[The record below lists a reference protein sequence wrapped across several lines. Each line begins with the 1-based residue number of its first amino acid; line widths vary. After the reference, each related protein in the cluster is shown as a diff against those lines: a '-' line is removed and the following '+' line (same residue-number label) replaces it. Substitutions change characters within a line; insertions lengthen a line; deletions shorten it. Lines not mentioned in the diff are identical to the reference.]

1 MIHPRRRGIA
11 RLVALG
17 SLLLAGCHSKPDN
30 WPKSWRYS
38 RDVPSV
44 TAPAGMVVTTD
55 SIASAV
61 GVEVLRSGGNAV
73 DAAIAVQF
81 ALAVVNPEAGNIGGG
96 GFMVVRRADGTAAAL
111 DFREKA
117 PLRATRDMYLDS
129 TGAVAKGRSTV
140 GHLAVG
146 VPGSVMGMWQAH
158 ARFGTKPW
166 AELVDPAVKLA
177 SAFVVTPRYLDS
189 FDQETADDLA
199 KFPGSAATFLVDG
212 HPPAL
217 GTTIH
222 NPDLA
227 ETLTR
232 VRDQGADG
240 FYRGKTADL
249 IVAEMKRGGGLITKA
264 DLERYTAPWRDPIR
278 FDYRGYGV
286 ISMSPPSSG
295 GVALAESLNMLET
308 FGLKDLPWHSAGH
321 IHLLAE
327 AWKRAFAD
335 RNHYL
340 TDPDFA
346 AMPVDVLTSD
356 GYAHAR
362 AAEITDHALPSLQ
375 VQPGVEAFTHTG
387 APDTSANPP
396 EGMHTTHFSIVD
408 KAGNAVAVTTTLNS
422 LFGSDV
428 TVTGAGFLLNDE
440 MDDFTSK
447 PGSANQYGLVQGE
460 ANAIAPGKR
469 MLSAMSPTVVLDPA
483 GRLFMVLG
491 TPGGPTIITSVMQVL
506 SNVVDFSMPLGAA
519 VAAPRVHH
527 QHLPDRI
534 DYERGGLPDDV
545 VEKLKAMGQN
555 PREDRDLS
563 GDIQAIR
570 VTADGK
576 LEGVSDPRRGG
587 KAIGY

>member
-1 MIHPRRRGIA
+1 MSRRAARALFAGIVGA
-11 RLVALG
+11 FGTL
-17 SLLLAGCHSKPDN
+17 GCHSRPDN
-30 WPKSWRYS
+30 WPKSWRYA

-44 TAPAGMVVTTD
+44 VAPSGMVVTTD

-61 GVEVLRSGGNAV
+61 GVDVLRAGGNAV
-73 DAAIAVQF
+73 DAGIAVMF
-81 ALAVVNPEAGNIGGG
+81 ALSVVNPEAGNIGGG
-96 GFMVVRRADGTAAAL
+96 GFMVVRMRDGTTAAL

-117 PLRATRDMYLDS
+117 PLAATRDMYLDS
-129 TGAVAKGRSTV
+129 TGAVAPDRSTV
-140 GHLAVG
+140 GHLSVG

-158 ARFGTKPW
+158 ARFGTRPW

-177 SAFVVTPRYLDS
+177 NRFVVTPRYLDS

-199 KFPGSAATFLVDG
+199 KFPGSAATFLVGG

-227 ETLTR
+227 ATLTR
-232 VRDQGADG
+232 IRDQGADG
-240 FYRGKTADL
+240 FYRGPTAAL
-249 IVAEMKRGGGLITKA
+249 IVAEMKRGGGLITQK
-264 DLERYTAPWRDPIR
+264 DLEQYTAPWRDPIR
-278 FDYRGYGV
+278 FDYRGYDV

-308 FGLKDLPWHSAGH
+308 FGLEDLPWHAAGH

-346 AMPVDVLTSD
+346 AMPLDVLTSD
-356 GYAHAR
+356 AYAHER
-362 AAEITDHALPSLQ
+362 AAEITDHAAPSLQ

-408 KAGNAVAVTTTLNS
+408 RFGNAVAVTTTLNS
-422 LFGSDV
+422 LYGSDV

-440 MDDFTSK
+440 MDDFTSR
-447 PGSANQYGLVQGE
+447 PGTPNQFGLVQGE
-460 ANAIAPGKR
+460 ANAVAPGKR
-469 MLSAMSPTVVLDPA
+469 MLSAISPTVVLDPA
-483 GRLFMVLG
+483 GKLFMVLG

-506 SNVVDFSMPLGAA
+506 SNVVDFGMPLGAA

-534 DYERGGLPDDV
+534 DYEPGGLPAEV
-545 VEKLKAMGQN
+545 VERLKAMGQN
-555 PREDRDLS
+555 PREDNGLS

-570 VTADGK
+570 VRADGR
-576 LEGVSDPRRGG
+576 LEAVSDPRRGG